1 MFVLTAI
8 TKLMYHG
15 CLTSGIGSDLK
26 NDDVLIIRTCFSE
39 SLRSAS
45 KQFSFGRLPSLD
57 LKFDPIPTSITLIYL
72 LPSSEL
78 FIALKLMYYYSRV

>member
-1 MFVLTAI
+1 M

-15 CLTSGIGSDLK
+15 CLTSGIGSDSK